1 MPNTYNISR
10 LEPLV
15 KKVDGLENAVVSLVV
30 GLTGT
35 DEGGR
40 SAYIDTMVTLEVDKD
55 NFVPF
60 EDLDLAWAN
69 KFSAAPRL
77 SAFFWGIISVCLL
90 AICAAQHMGI
100 RAMSAQ
106 LNEIAELAR
115 MQGGWVY
122 FEIKDD

>member
-1 MPNTYNISR
+1 MPNTMNISR

-60 EDLDLAWAN
+60 EDLDLAWATAHAEKCIEDN
-69 KFSAAPRL
+69 GWEETLDKQLEAAASRPV
-77 SAFFWGIISVCLL
+77 SKPFAWQQPEPEPEPEPS
-90 AICAAQHMGI
+90 
-100 RAMSAQ
+100 
-106 LNEIAELAR
+106 E
-115 MQGGWVY
+115 
-122 FEIKDD
+122 